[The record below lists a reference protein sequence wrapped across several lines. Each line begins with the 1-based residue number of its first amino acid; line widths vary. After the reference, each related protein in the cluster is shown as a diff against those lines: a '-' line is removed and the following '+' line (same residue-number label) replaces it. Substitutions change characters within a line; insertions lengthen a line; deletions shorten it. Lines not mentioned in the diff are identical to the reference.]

1 MRALVT
7 SGHTFNNFP
16 CALYATDVTFQQSNR
31 PSGSMAEAMPFYSAK
46 HKFEIGSDLSEAES
60 DTTQMP
66 R

>member
-1 MRALVT
+1 
-7 SGHTFNNFP
+7 
-16 CALYATDVTFQQSNR
+16 
-31 PSGSMAEAMPFYSAK
+31 MAEAMPFYSAK